1 MSSLWITVSRLL
13 AWTKTQVLLWKESGS
28 LPASPRGAAPVTFLS
43 SLAGNNLLL
52 KWQVLADALACSEH
66 LVALLS
72 RLEVVCKA
80 KAFCLEAVKLAVKL
94 QATRW

>member
-1 MSSLWITVSRLL
+1 MSWLLVWTETQRLL
-13 AWTKTQVLLWKESGS
+13 QREPSH
-28 LPASPRGAAPVTFLS
+28 LPASLGGAAPVTFLS
-43 SLAGNNLLL
+43 SLAGDNLLL
-52 KWQVLADALACSEH
+52 KWQVLADMLACSEH

-80 KAFCLEAVKLAVKL
+80 KAFCLEAVKLAMKL

>member
-1 MSSLWITVSRLL
+1 M
-13 AWTKTQVLLWKESGS
+13 
-28 LPASPRGAAPVTFLS
+28 
-43 SLAGNNLLL
+43 
-52 KWQVLADALACSEH
+52 KWQVLADVLACSEH

-80 KAFCLEAVKLAVKL
+80 KAFCLEAVKVAMKL